1 MGKELIMMGTEQG
14 RNIEVQKTQKDARN
28 AVIATVTP
36 PHYVLTFQEITIKSI
51 AKLYLCPDNDTR
63 HRNFV

>member
-1 MGKELIMMGTEQG
+1 MGTKQN
-14 RNIEVQKTQKDARN
+14 RNMEVQETYKSVTN
-28 AVIATVTP
+28 TVIATVTPP
-36 PHYVLTFQEITIKSI
+36 PHYVLTFQETTIKSI